1 MKDFKFFS
9 KDKEIPIYI
18 RRLHAFNSKLAELYH
33 MRTNFPYDSNEF
45 GITVSICDNVNRAI
59 NSGHATRYQEI
70 SWFYHAKFLNEF
82 SVDYQPTREIVDL
95 IINQVENEIV

>member
-18 RRLHAFNSKLAELYH
+18 RRLHAFHSKLDELYCT
-33 MRTNFPYDSNEF
+33 RTNFPYGSNEC
-45 GITVSICDNVNRAI
+45 GITVSIYDNTNRAI

-70 SWFYHAKFLNEF
+70 IWFYHAKFLGEF
-82 SVDYQPTREIVDL
+82 SINYQPTREIVDL
-95 IINQVENEIV
+95 IINQVENEVI